1 MLKYIFLDESGD
13 LGFTPKSSKYFIVAC
28 LCVDEEKIV
37 KRCIKTVRKGLSK
50 KYKKTELKFSNSS
63 KTTKRRV
70 LECIA
75 LKNISISYLA
85 LNKGWIHSHLR
96 NKNFVIH
103 NYMIAQLLSE
113 LLDEAS
119 NNKTIIVIDK
129 FLPYKNIVDF
139 NRYIGLKTPSVL
151 DIRHESS
158 HGSNG
163 IQAVDFIAGA
173 IHLKYRTN
181 DESFYSIISNKVNVS
196 LDTRENIFK
205 KR

>member
-1 MLKYIFLDESGD
+1 MLKYMFLDESRD
-13 LGFTPKSSKYFIVAC
+13 LGFTPKSSKYFIIAC
-28 LCVDEEKIV
+28 LCVDEEKTV
-37 KRCIKTVRKGLSK
+37 NRCIKTVRQGLSK
-50 KYKKTELKFSNSS
+50 KYKKAELKFSNSS
-63 KTTKRRV
+63 KTTRRRV

-75 LKNISISYLA
+75 LKNVSISYLA

-96 NKNFVIH
+96 DKKFVIH

-113 LLDEAS
+113 LLDETS
-119 NNKTIIVIDK
+119 KNKTIIVIDK
-129 FLPYKNIVDF
+129 FLPYKNVVDF
-139 NRYIGLKTPSVL
+139 NRYIDLKTPAEL

-158 HGSNG
+158 HSSNG

-181 DESFYSIISNKVNVS
+181 EESFYSLISNKVDLS
-196 LDTRENIFK
+196 LDTRRNIFR